1 MDSCTHQEINLP
13 GHTNWQQQPW
23 RLVRALEG
31 HVLFL
36 QLLHVIR
43 CSPGL
48 FIVMSLTVLSF
59 DLNNLLNYPLKP
71 GQKSV
76 SYVIYAWFITK
87 EGLPISKKSK
97 TLPGLIAF
105 ECSEVAAGTLAHSF
119 HFNAQFQRTGKRCLH
134 LLLIYLFNR

>member
-1 MDSCTHQEINLP
+1 MDLCTHQEINLP
-13 GHTNWQQQPW
+13 GHTNWEQQPW

-31 HVLFL
+31 CVLFL

-76 SYVIYAWFITK
+76 SYMIYAGFITK
-87 EGLPISKKSK
+87 GGLPISRKSK
-97 TLPGLIAF
+97 TLPELIALSAVKLQQGLWPTAF
-105 ECSEVAAGTLAHSF
+105 TSTLSSRG
-119 HFNAQFQRTGKRCLH
+119 QGKGVYIC
-134 LLLIYLFNR
+134 F